1 MTLKTLTPHEPKV
14 CHSCKVDLFKSHY
27 VKDGYVC
34 GLCGQQYLVRV
45 KNEENK

>member
-1 MTLKTLTPHEPKV
+1 MALKILSPLEPKI
-14 CHSCKVDLFKSHY
+14 CHSCKVDLFKAKE

-45 KNEENK
+45 RKES